1 MPKVK
6 KTESDTLE
14 FKSCKGKLRASLP
27 VDLWEAISA
36 LANTHGGS
44 IYLGVADD
52 GTIEDLSDADID
64 RLQKDASVLI
74 NGKTLNR
81 RPAVEIKSHGTFV
94 ELIVDEAPFYEKPI
108 YGRKTGE
115 KKIYI
120 RQGAT
125 TVRADDSQKRSMF
138 AGASGGGENQV
149 VEGDA
154 LALVDGR
161 KVDEYIA
168 RTGLKDV
175 TGLGLAE
182 KLRKLKAIRD
192 NKLTIFGL
200 LAFTAAG
207 EIDERLNNT
216 YIDFKYFNGKTKV
229 GDDLG
234 EIYKDRKEF
243 HGDIKAQFEQAFEY
257 LMRYIKQD
265 WPVGGVVN
273 KETGLRENVY
283 VLPEVAFREALA
295 NAVAHRDY
303 MVDGSCV
310 NINLY
315 ADRVEMSNP
324 GESLVAIED
333 LDKTDSR
340 ARNPILM
347 EYLKAFEITD
357 KSARGILTIKQAAR
371 KKGLLDPKF
380 ENISGSFKSTLYFSS
395 PHSDNDKA
403 WLKARLEQYD
413 LKDSQKN
420 AIIHAKN
427 NPDAG
432 IGNGEYRDINHM
444 DTVGDDIRAKNEL
457 KKLVAIGVLKAAGEK
472 RHRRYYFNADF

>member
-14 FKSCKGKLRASLP
+14 FKSCKGRLRATLP
-27 VDLWEAISA
+27 VDLWQAISA
-36 LANTHGGS
+36 FANTHGGS

-52 GTIEDLSDADID
+52 GTIENLSDADLD
-64 RLQKDASVLI
+64 RLQKDSSTLVYS
-74 NGKTLNR
+74 KTFNK
-81 RPAVEIKSHGTFV
+81 RPDVEIKNQGTFI
-94 ELIVDEAPFYEKPI
+94 ELIVKESPFYEKPI

-115 KKIYI
+115 KAIYI

-125 TVRADDSQKRSMF
+125 TVKADDNHKRSMF
-138 AGASGGGENQV
+138 ASASGGGENQV
-149 VEGDA
+149 VEGDP
-154 LALVDGR
+154 LALVEPQ
-161 KVDEYIA
+161 KVDSYIA
-168 RTGLKDV
+168 RTGLRDV
-175 TGLGLAE
+175 TGLSLLE
-182 KLRKLKAIRD
+182 KLRKLKAMRD
-192 NKLTIFGL
+192 GRLTLFGL
-200 LAFTAAG
+200 IAFTSAND
-207 EIDERLNNT
+207 IDERLSNT

-243 HGDIKAQFEQAFEY
+243 HGDIKTQFEQAFEY

-273 KETGLRENVY
+273 KTTGLREDVY
-283 VLPEVAFREALA
+283 VLPEEAFREALA

-303 MVDGSCV
+303 MIDNSCV
-310 NINLY
+310 NIDLY

-347 EYLKAFEITD
+347 EYLKAFDITD

-371 KKGLLDPKF
+371 KKGLLDPRF
-380 ENISGSFKSTLYFSS
+380 ENISGSFKVTLYFSS
-395 PHSDNDKA
+395 PYSDSDQV
-403 WLKARLEQYD
+403 WLRKRLGQYK

-427 NPDAG
+427 NLEKG
-432 IGNGEYRDINHM
+432 INNAEYRDINHM
-444 DTVGDDIRAKNEL
+444 DTVGDDIRAKNEM
-457 KKLVAIGVLKAAGEK
+457 KQLVAIGLLEARGEK
-472 RHRRYYFNADF
+472 RHRRYYYNVNF